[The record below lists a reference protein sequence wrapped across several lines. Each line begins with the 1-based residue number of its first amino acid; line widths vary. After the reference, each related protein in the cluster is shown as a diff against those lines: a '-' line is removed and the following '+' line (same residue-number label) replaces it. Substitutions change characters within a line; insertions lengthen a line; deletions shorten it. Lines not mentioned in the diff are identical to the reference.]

1 MISIAGRLS
10 TSNKVR
16 CFRFKQ
22 ETDVQ
27 HFRMVFHCILSQKA
41 MAEVIFSFHPFGV
54 SLCGVSLVIC
64 VEEQK
69 DNFNS
74 NKNCI
79 VVSYLNSPFF
89 VPLKQNMMHSQQRK
103 KKKKK
108 KKNHPSPF
116 LQSRIFQFK
125 SFCFAGVKWLRVVQC
140 ICQGSFPKSKF
151 YKFVFGILKFWD
163 CSQMGNNSG
172 GWDDFCLLNVGLWSE
187 GTG

>member
-103 KKKKK
+103 KKEKKEEE
-108 KKNHPSPF
+108 SPLTIFAEQNFPIQIF
-116 LQSRIFQFK
+116 L
-125 SFCFAGVKWLRVVQC
+125 FCG
-140 ICQGSFPKSKF
+140 
-151 YKFVFGILKFWD
+151 
-163 CSQMGNNSG
+163 SQMAKGCSVH
-172 GWDDFCLLNVGLWSE
+172 LSRKLSKIQIL
-187 GTG
+187 